1 MIQGYVNNVHRAQ
14 GQWMGGDR
22 KRVRGQCW
30 VTVPRWERSRK
41 VVWVWGTSPFTLCC
55 RDRSV
60 GWLSSAGW
68 WEAWHLE
75 KPDRNKFGE
84 GGKGICL
91 AYMFDIHTPFSP
103 PSENYYERSLDAEV
117 GVSPGVT
124 LKKPKQTKVEI
135 WKGI

>member
-1 MIQGYVNNVHRAQ
+1 MDGWRQEKGPRSVLGDCTQVGEEQ
-14 GQWMGGDR
+14 EGG
-22 KRVRGQCW
+22 VGVC
-30 VTVPRWERSRK
+30 
-41 VVWVWGTSPFTLCC
+41 GTNPFILCC

-60 GWLSSAGW
+60 ECLSSAAW

-91 AYMFDIHTPFSP
+91 AYVFDIHTPFSP
-103 PSENYYERSLDAEV
+103 PSEHYYECSLDAEV

-124 LKKPKQTKVEI
+124 LKKTKQTKLEI
-135 WKGI
+135 WKSI